1 VTVWVLTV
9 VALTVLAGAA
19 GGPTSDDFSLPGSES
34 QRAADLLTAAG
45 FDTRSGAQAQ
55 IVLHRPGG
63 VDTPAV
69 REATSTLLAD
79 IERAVP
85 DADVRTP
92 FASGEQRRVSP
103 DGTTAYAQVDLAG
116 RDESELPAVSAAVGE
131 IVAEVDVP
139 GLQVE
144 VGGLADDA
152 ESDGGPPSELIGVGG
167 AAVILLLAFGS
178 VIAMGLPLVVGV
190 FGAMCGIAAIGLAAH
205 VVEVPSFAA
214 PLAAMI
220 AIGVGTDY
228 SLLVVT
234 RFREALHDGTGAGD
248 AVALAQDTAGRSVLF
263 AGATVVIASLGLVLM
278 GLKFITGVALGITAS
293 VLVTML
299 AALTL
304 LPALLGFAG
313 DRIDRFGLPHRRSVR
328 TGGTLAFRWSRVVQR
343 RPALWAAASLGLLAV
358 LTVPA
363 FDLRLGFGDAG
374 TRSPDDT
381 ARRAYDLLAEG
392 FGPGVSGP
400 LVIAAEVSQ
409 GGSAAL
415 DRLIDAVAADPG
427 VAAVSPPVV
436 SDDGGGGG
444 GAVGV
449 VQVTPRSAPQDE
461 ATSDLLHRLRNDV
474 VPDALAGTGAE
485 AAVGGATAGAVD
497 FADYTADRLPGF
509 LAVVLGL
516 SFVLL
521 TIVFRGLLVALKAV
535 LVNLL
540 SIGAAFGAVVATF
553 QWGWGVGLL
562 GLHGSAP
569 VEAWVPMM
577 MIAIVFGLSMD
588 YEVFLLSR
596 IKEEYD
602 RSGDNA
608 AAVADGLARTARVI
622 TAAAA
627 IMVCVFGSF
636 VLGSSRELQLF
647 GFGLAVAVLID
658 ATVVR
663 MVLVPATMELLGDR
677 NWWLPTRLDR
687 ALPHL
692 TVDGPAA
699 PTPAPVDALAGATRG

>member
-1 VTVWVLTV
+1 
-9 VALTVLAGAA
+9 
-19 GGPTSDDFSLPGSES
+19 
-34 QRAADLLTAAG
+34 
-45 FDTRSGAQAQ
+45 
-55 IVLHRPGG
+55 
-63 VDTPAV
+63 
-69 REATSTLLAD
+69 
-79 IERAVP
+79 
-85 DADVRTP
+85 
-92 FASGEQRRVSP
+92 
-103 DGTTAYAQVDLAG
+103 
-116 RDESELPAVSAAVGE
+116 
-131 IVAEVDVP
+131 
-139 GLQVE
+139 VE
-144 VGGLADDA
+144 
-152 ESDGGPPSELIGVGG
+152 PGG
-167 AAVILLLAFGS
+167 AA
-178 VIAMGLPLVVGV
+178 
-190 FGAMCGIAAIGLAAH
+190 
-205 VVEVPSFAA
+205 A
-214 PLAAMI
+214 P
-220 AIGVGTDY
+220 G
-228 SLLVVT
+228 
-234 RFREALHDGTGAGD
+234 
-248 AVALAQDTAGRSVLF
+248 
-263 AGATVVIASLGLVLM
+263 
-278 GLKFITGVALGITAS
+278 
-293 VLVTML
+293 
-299 AALTL
+299 
-304 LPALLGFAG
+304 
-313 DRIDRFGLPHRRSVR
+313 
-328 TGGTLAFRWSRVVQR
+328 
-343 RPALWAAASLGLLAV
+343 LWAAASLGLLAV

-381 ARRAYDLLAEG
+381 SRRAYDLLAEG

-400 LVIAAEVSQ
+400 LVIAAEVPR
-409 GGSAAL
+409 GGSAVL
-415 DRLIDAVAADPG
+415 DRLADAVAADPG

-436 SDDGGGGG
+436 RDGG

-449 VQVTPRSAPQDE
+449 VQVTPRSGPQDE
-461 ATSDLLHRLRNDV
+461 ATSELLHRLRDDV

-497 FADYTADRLPGF
+497 FADYTADRLPWF

-521 TIVFRGLLVALKAV
+521 TAVFRGLLVALKAV

-553 QWGWGVGLL
+553 QWGWGVGP
-562 GLHGSAP
+562 ARAPRQRP